1 MKTRG
6 PVMLVVLDG
15 FGIGDGGAGDAVARA
30 HTPFF
35 DRARAQWPAASLST
49 SGAAVGLPDGQM
61 GNSEVGHMTLGA
73 GRIIDQDITRI
84 SRFFKAHGASANA
97 VLKDAIEA
105 PGREGGVLHL
115 LGLVSDGG
123 VHSHL
128 GHLEALC
135 AACAELGAAPMF
147 HAFLDGRDT
156 PPKSAARYLA
166 ALQASLDTCGGRIA
180 SVSGR
185 YFAMDRDGRWERVQ
199 RVFDALVHGKAKW
212 RATDAEG
219 ALRESYDRGAGDEFV
234 EPTLVAGGACIAE
247 GDSVIFANFRADRA
261 RQLSAVLS
269 GQCPE
274 RYAEHPGF
282 AAAPKPRR
290 FVCMTEYDAAF
301 DLPAA
306 FPTPQPGQILGE
318 LVAAENLP
326 QLRMAETEKY
336 AHVTFFFNCGREAP
350 FPGEERVLIPSPRD
364 VATYDHKPEMSA
376 TALTRRLLQALEQKP
391 YAFVLVNFANP
402 DMVGHTGV
410 LPAAVKAVESVDA
423 CLAEIVDH
431 VVKAGG
437 HVLITADHG
446 NCEQMIDPVY
456 GGPHTAHTTNPV
468 PVLWASADT
477 GGRCLASG
485 GLADVAPTLLE
496 LLGMQRPEAMTGR
509 SLIVPE

>member
-30 HTPFF
+30 HTPFL
-35 DRARAQWPAASLST
+35 DRARAQWPTAKLST
-49 SGAAVGLPDGQM
+49 SGAAVGLPEGQM

-84 SRFFKAHGASANA
+84 SRFFEEHGASGNA
-97 VLKDAIEA
+97 VLRDAIEA
-105 PGREGGVLHL
+105 PAREGGRLHL

-123 VHSHL
+123 VHSHQQ
-128 GHLEALC
+128 HLEALC
-135 AACAELGAAPMF
+135 AACAELGASPVF

-156 PPKSAARYLA
+156 PPKSAARYLE

-199 RVFDALVHGKAKW
+199 RVFDALVRGEAKW
-212 RATDAEG
+212 RAADAMS
-219 ALRESYDRGAGDEFV
+219 ALRESYERGAGDEFV
-234 EPTLVAGGACIAE
+234 EPTLVEGGARIQE

-274 RYAEHPGF
+274 RYAQHPGF
-282 AAAPKPRR
+282 AAAPKPAR

-306 FPTPQPGQILGE
+306 FPTPRHEQILGE
-318 LVAAENLP
+318 LLAAENRP

-336 AHVTFFFNCGREAP
+336 AHVTFFFNGGRETP

-376 TALTRRLLQALEQKP
+376 PLLTRRLLQELEQKP

-410 LPAAVKAVESVDA
+410 LPAAVRAVESVDA
-423 CLAEIVDH
+423 CLAEIVEQ
-431 VVKAGG
+431 VLGQGG
-437 HVLITADHG
+437 EVLITADHG
-446 NCEQMIDPVY
+446 NCEQMIDPAQ

-468 PVLWASADT
+468 PILWASADT
-477 GGRCLASG
+477 GGRRLESG
-485 GLADVAPTLLE
+485 SLSDVAPTLLE
-496 LLGMQRPEAMTGR
+496 LLGMPKPALMTGR
-509 SLIVPE
+509 SLVVRE